1 MQLPFFLYFAVDMR
15 KIITGLDP
23 ELANELSQGGAL
35 WFENL
40 TDPDPYYVLP
50 ILSGVLLYANL
61 EVALGKRVLAGETA
75 SKSNVAVYLK
85 DAFQSECVC
94 VCMSAIL

>member
-1 MQLPFFLYFAVDMR
+1 MPFFLYFAVDMR

-50 ILSGVLLYANL
+50 ILSGVL
-61 EVALGKRVLAGETA
+61 
-75 SKSNVAVYLK
+75 
-85 DAFQSECVC
+85 
-94 VCMSAIL
+94 